1 MGKRKVSQ
9 EEHVMIKF
17 GVMIMP
23 QHPRTDSPI
32 KRFRETVELTRLAR
46 DAGLDSIACGHHF
59 LSPPYQNLQSIP
71 LMARLAADSGTMDI
85 ILSILLLPLYSPVQ
99 VAEDVASLDVMSE
112 GRVVFGVGL
121 GYRDIEYE
129 AFNTARRERTGRFME
144 SLELIRRLWTE
155 EEVTFAGK
163 HFHLTK
169 ATCTIRPV
177 QKPYPRIWIAANN
190 DAAIA
195 RAGRLGCAWFLNPH
209 ATLTTLERQMRV
221 YKEALAATGQPVPA
235 DVPIIKEMHVAKT
248 REEAIRVAQ
257 PYLEPKYQAYA
268 DWGQD
273 KALPGQES
281 FRVSFAA
288 LAKDRFILG
297 SVDEVIQQIEEH
309 GRRLGAN
316 HFIFRIWW
324 PGMEAY
330 HAYRVV
336 ELLGTDVI
344 PHFRS

>member
-1 MGKRKVSQ
+1 VP
-9 EEHVMIKF
+9 KF
-17 GVMIMP
+17 GIMIMP
-23 QHPRTDSPI
+23 QHPRTDSPV

-46 DAGLDSIACGHHF
+46 DAGFDSIACGHHF
-59 LSPPYQNLQSIP
+59 LSPPYQNLQSVP
-71 LMARLAADSGTMDI
+71 LLARLAADSGSMDL

-99 VAEDVASLDVMSE
+99 VAEDIASLDVMSE

-129 AFNTARRERTGRFME
+129 AFNTSRRERIGRFTE

-155 EEVTFAGK
+155 EEVTFSGK
-163 HFHLTK
+163 HFRLAK

-177 QKPYPRIWIAANN
+177 RKPYPPIWIAANN
-190 DAAIA
+190 DSAIA
-195 RAGRLGCAWFLNPH
+195 RAAHLGCAWLLNPH
-209 ATLTTLERQMRV
+209 ATLTTLERQMSV
-221 YKEALAATGQPVPA
+221 YKKALADAGHGPPA
-235 DVPIIKEMHVAKT
+235 ELPIIKEMHVAKT
-248 REEAIRVAQ
+248 REEAVKVAQ

-281 FRVSFAA
+281 FRVPFED

-297 SVDEVIQQIEEH
+297 SVDDVIEQIEEH
-309 GRRLGAN
+309 QRRLGIN

-330 HAYRVV
+330 HAYRVA
-336 ELLGTDVI
+336 EMMGTHVI
-344 PHFRS
+344 PHFKIKSM

>member
-1 MGKRKVSQ
+1 MS
-9 EEHVMIKF
+9 MLKF
-17 GVMIMP
+17 GIMIMP
-23 QHPRTDSPI
+23 QHPRTDSPV

-46 DAGLDSIACGHHF
+46 DAGLDSIACGHHY
-59 LSPPYQNLQSIP
+59 LSPPFQNLQNVP
-71 LMARLAADSGTMDI
+71 LLARLAAESGSLQLV
-85 ILSILLLPLYSPVQ
+85 LSILLLPLFSPVQ

-121 GYRDIEYE
+121 GYRDVEYE
-129 AFNTARRERTGRFME
+129 AFNTSRRERSGRFTE

-155 EEVTFAGK
+155 DDVTFTGK
-163 HFHLTK
+163 HFRVTK
-169 ATCTIRPV
+169 ATCTLRPL
-177 QKPYPRIWIAANN
+177 QQPHPPIWIAANN
-190 DAAIA
+190 DSAIA
-195 RAGRLGCAWFLNPH
+195 RAGRLGCSWFLNPH
-209 ATLTTLERQMRV
+209 ATLSVLERQMPV
-221 YKEALAATGQPVPA
+221 YHAALKEAGHPMPV
-235 DVPIIKEMHVAKT
+235 DLPIIKEMHVAKT
-248 REEAIRVAQ
+248 REEAFAIAQ

-281 FRVSFAA
+281 FRVPFAQ

-297 SVDEVIQQIEEH
+297 SAEDVIQQIEEH
-309 GRRLGAN
+309 HQRLGAN

-336 ELLGTDVI
+336 EMLGAEVL
-344 PHFRS
+344 PYFRKR